1 MSAVHT
7 RPGGSYRS
15 PRLEHATVR
24 DAMHPGVMAC
34 DPQATLAEVARM
46 MATHHVHAIAVIGI
60 TADDAGESLA
70 WGIISDVDVVRAAI
84 GGGDGPAVTLARRP
98 GASVEPTMPLRDA
111 AELLVHSGAS
121 HVLVVDSDTQHPV
134 GVLST
139 FDIAGVLAWG
149 EA

>member
-1 MSAVHT
+1 
-7 RPGGSYRS
+7 
-15 PRLEHATVR
+15 
-24 DAMHPGVMAC
+24 
-34 DPQATLAEVARM
+34 VARM
-46 MATHHVHAIAVIGI
+46 MATHHVHAIAVIGL
-60 TADDAGESLA
+60 TAGDAGESLA

-84 GGGDGPAVTLARRP
+84 AAGDARAATLARRP
-98 GASVEPTMPLRDA
+98 GASVEPAMPLRDA
-111 AELLVHSGAS
+111 AELLLRSGAS